1 MTEKEKLEGAIA
13 AQEAMRATLGDAVVD
28 MTVAALRDKLASL
41 APSADAAQRKLV
53 TILFADVSGFTAM
66 SETMDA
72 EEVRDTM
79 NALWEKLDAAIL
91 KHGGRIDKHIGDALM
106 AIFGVPAA
114 KEDDP
119 ERAVLAALALQAE
132 LKAFAEKSGRD
143 LKMRIG
149 VNTGN
154 ALLGAVG
161 SNAEFT
167 AMGDAVNL
175 ASRLEHAAPIGGILI
190 SHDTYLHVRGVFTV
204 ETQKPIEVKGKKEM
218 IQTYIVARAKPRA
231 FRIGTRG
238 LDIETKMV
246 GRDAELKQLQDG
258 MEASFEDRETQMT
271 TVVGDAGM
279 GKSRLLFEFTQWFDL
294 HPKQFWYFAGRASPG
309 TADAPFGLLRDVISQ
324 RFQIADGDATAA
336 VRDKF
341 ERGASEFL
349 KDDPRAAEKAHY
361 IGRLLG
367 FDFADSV
374 HVAAL
379 ASNPTLLRERGA
391 ESLVELL
398 RAAEK
403 ASPILLLLEDVHWAD
418 DASLDFVA
426 SLLARE
432 KGLRLFILALSRPTL
447 YERRPSWGEGQTGHR
462 KIALTQLSKRDSRRL
477 VDDILSK
484 VEALPESLRDMVV
497 SGSEGNPFYVEE
509 LIRML
514 MEDGVIDRSGERW
527 RVNAERLAEAKVP
540 ATLVGVLQARLD
552 SLAAAEKE
560 VLQCASVIGRIFWDD
575 GVGRMFPA
583 VSGELMEKL
592 RGKDMVFRRENS
604 AFQGINE
611 FIFKHALLRDVAY
624 ESVLKKQ
631 RREYHAVAARWLTER
646 AGERAEEFAAQIARH
661 HELAGDI
668 EKAAGLLRQV
678 AANAYRRGAIDEAVA
693 VIMKAAALLP
703 ADSPTR
709 AAALIEATR
718 FLCRASNFVKGL
730 ECAHESRRLSAK
742 AGDERGVLE
751 AMNAICFAHR
761 LKGDP
766 AELSKSAAEFREMAE
781 KFGDEKFNADALL
794 IAGTAAH
801 GERDRATALALLA
814 KSLAIY
820 ESLGDHSDI
829 ASCHNLIGI
838 TTSSGEDWAAA
849 RPHYV
854 AAVEH
859 FAAAGDK
866 INEML
871 SLGNLAFLMS
881 NLGERAKAREMLMT
895 TAAFQRDNG
904 IRRHLASTLDS
915 LAGLNELDG
924 DDAKARQLYV
934 ESVTLWIEMGA
945 GMPGLLTKLAGL
957 ARLLARTGSHETA
970 LPMVACVL
978 SHPATNPEGLV
989 RAKTAR
995 ALLDSALG
1003 AERVGLKLAEGP
1015 PADVFAFAREQLSV
1029 MQRPRAATPG

>member
-1 MTEKEKLEGAIA
+1 MTEKEKLEAAIA
-13 AQEAMRATLGDAVVD
+13 AQESLRATLGDAVVD
-28 MTVAALRDKLASL
+28 MTVGALREKLAALE
-41 APSADAAQRKLV
+41 APAAEQRKLV

-79 NALWEKLDAAIL
+79 NALWEKLDAAII

-119 ERAVLAALALQAE
+119 ERAVHAALALQAE
-132 LKAFAEKSGRD
+132 LKSFAGKTGRD

-204 ETQKPIEVKGKKEM
+204 EAQKPLEVKGKREM

-258 MEASFEDRETQMT
+258 MEASFEDRETQLT

-309 TADAPFGLLRDVISQ
+309 TADSPYGLLRDVVSQ
-324 RFQIADGDATAA
+324 RFQIGDGDATPE
-336 VRDKF
+336 VRAKF
-341 ERGASEFL
+341 ERGAAEFL
-349 KDDPRAAEKAHY
+349 KDDPRAAEKSHY

-367 FDFADSV
+367 FDFADSP

-379 ASNPTLLRERGA
+379 ASNPSLLGERGA
-391 ESLVELL
+391 ESLIELL

-403 ASPILLLLEDVHWAD
+403 ANPILLLLEDVHWAD

-426 SLLARE
+426 GLLARE

-462 KIALTQLSKRDSRRL
+462 KIVLTQLSKRDSRRL
-477 VDDILSK
+477 VDDILSR

-552 SLAAAEKE
+552 SLAAVEKE
-560 VLQCASVIGRIFWDD
+560 VLQCAAVIGRIFWDG
-575 GVGRMFPA
+575 GVARMAPA
-583 VSGELMEKL
+583 AGPEMFEKL
-592 RGKDMVFRRENS
+592 RAKDMVFRRESS
-604 AFQGINE
+604 AFADSSE
-611 FIFKHALLRDVAY
+611 YIFKHALLRDVAY

-631 RREYHAVAARWLTER
+631 RRAYHSAAAEWLIKQSGARVA
-646 AGERAEEFAAQIARH
+646 EFAVQIARH
-661 HELAGDI
+661 FELADQG
-668 EKAAGLLRQV
+668 E
-678 AANAYRRGAIDEAVA
+678 
-693 VIMKAAALLP
+693 
-703 ADSPTR
+703 
-709 AAALIEATR
+709 
-718 FLCRASNFVKGL
+718 
-730 ECAHESRRLSAK
+730 
-742 AGDERGVLE
+742 
-751 AMNAICFAHR
+751 
-761 LKGDP
+761 
-766 AELSKSAAEFREMAE
+766 KSAAHLMLSAE
-781 KFGDEKFNADALL
+781 KSAL
-794 IAGTAAH
+794 IGAFPEAA
-801 GERDRATALALLA
+801 EALNRALALLPVGA
-814 KSLAIY
+814 DSQRAGVLM
-820 ESLGDHSDI
+820 SLGK
-829 ASCHNLIGI
+829 LYM
-838 TTSSGEDWAAA
+838 DWTRHDDSARVYAEALAAA
-849 RPHYV
+849 RKAGDGVLQAKAHNGLSGLTRRMGRYDD
-854 AAVEH
+854 AKRS
-859 FAAAGDK
+859 AAAGLELARSEGARPE
-866 INEML
+866 IAE
-871 SLGNLAFLMS
+871 SLFQLGSVEIVRLNFESGVSQLGEALACLKELGDALGMARCLNNMGSAFSRGNRPEEARVHYEQAIVRYAEAGDEVGASTTKANLAQA
-881 NLGERAKAREMLMT
+881 LGKLKRFSEARALIVETLK
-895 TAAFQRDNG
+895 FQRDHGMKRGAAN
-904 IRRHLASTLDS
+904 TLDALAEIDEREGHAVEARRGYAEALKIS
-915 LAGLNELDG
+915 LELGVMPGVIVALAGLGRMLATEGKKEAALEALAVAMTHPAAGG
-924 DDAKARQLYV
+924 DSLTRVKESLAVLNLAPDDPAVIAATSAAKDAD
-934 ESVTLWIEMGA
+934 
-945 GMPGLLTKLAGL
+945 PLAL
-957 ARLLARTGSHETA
+957 ARRF
-970 LPMVACVL
+970 L
-978 SHPATNPEGLV
+978 SAPN
-989 RAKTAR
+989 
-995 ALLDSALG
+995 
-1003 AERVGLKLAEGP
+1003 
-1015 PADVFAFAREQLSV
+1015 
-1029 MQRPRAATPG
+1029 

>member
-1 MTEKEKLEGAIA
+1 MTESEKLEAAIA
-13 AQEAMRATLGDAVVD
+13 AQETLRPTLGDAVVD
-28 MTVAALRDKLASL
+28 LTVAALRAKLASL
-41 APSADAAQRKLV
+41 DAPADAAQRKLV

-132 LKAFAEKSGRD
+132 LKAFAEQSGRD

-190 SHDTYLHVRGVFTV
+190 SHGTYLHVRGVFTV
-204 ETQKPIEVKGKKEM
+204 EAQKPIEVKGKKEM

-246 GRDAELKQLQDG
+246 GRDAELKQLQEG
-258 MEASFEDRETQMT
+258 MEASFEDCETQMT

-309 TADAPFGLLRDVISQ
+309 TADSPFGLLRDVISQ
-324 RFQIADGDATAA
+324 RFQIADGDATAD
-336 VRDKF
+336 VRAKF
-341 ERGASEFL
+341 ERGAAEFF
-349 KDDPRAAEKAHY
+349 KDDPRAAEKSHY

-367 FDFADSV
+367 FDFDGSP

-379 ASNPTLLRERGA
+379 ASNPTLLRERGT
-391 ESLVELL
+391 ESLIELL

-432 KGLRLFILALSRPTL
+432 KVLRLFILALSRPTL

-514 MEDGVIDRSGERW
+514 MEDGVIDRSSERW

-604 AFQGINE
+604 AFLGINE

-631 RREYHAVAARWLTER
+631 RREYHAVAARWLAER
-646 AGERAEEFAAQIARH
+646 AGERADEFASQIARH
-661 HELAGDI
+661 HELAGETD
-668 EKAAGLLRQV
+668 KAATLLRR
-678 AANAYRRGAIDEAVA
+678 AARGSYRRGGIAEAVEAILKA
-693 VIMKAAALLP
+693 VSLEP
-703 ADSPTR
+703 PESPSR
-709 AAALIEATR
+709 ASALIEAGR
-718 FLCRASNFVKGL
+718 LLCQASKFAQGL
-730 ECAHESRRLSAK
+730 ECAHESRRISEK

-751 AMNAICFAHR
+751 AMNATCHAHR

-766 AELSKSAAEFREMAE
+766 GELSKASAEFRATAE
-781 KFGDEKFNADALL
+781 RFGDAKLIAHALL
-794 IAGTAAH
+794 MSGAAAH
-801 GERDRATALALLA
+801 DERDRERAVDLLG
-814 KSLAIY
+814 KSLVIY
-820 ESLGDHSDI
+820 ESLSEHGDL
-829 ASCHNLIGI
+829 AYCHNMLGVAN
-838 TTSSGEDWAAA
+838 SSGENWAAA

-854 AAVEH
+854 ASAEH
-859 FAAAGDK
+859 FAAAGDT
-866 INEML
+866 INQML
-871 SLGNLAFLMS
+871 SLGNLAFVMS
-881 NLGERAKAREMLMT
+881 NLGERDKAREMLMT

-904 IRRHLASTLDS
+904 LRRHLQGTLDS
-915 LAGLNELDG
+915 LAGINELDG
-924 DDAKARQLYV
+924 DEAAARQLYV
-934 ESVTLWIEMGA
+934 EAAMICIELGA
-945 GMPGLLTKLAGL
+945 GAAGLLSKVAGL
-957 ARLLARTGSHETA
+957 GRLLARTGAHESA
-970 LPMVACVL
+970 LPMIACVL
-978 SHPATNPEGLV
+978 THPATNPEGMA
-989 RAKTAR
+989 RAKAAR
-995 ALLDSALG
+995 AALEAVLG
-1003 AERVGLKLAEGP
+1003 AERVDKKVAEGP
-1015 PADVFAFAREQLSV
+1015 PADVFAFAREQL
-1029 MQRPRAATPG
+1029 AALR